1 MSNKIVD
8 TRKYNKDKR
17 ARLGRFGDTKIRE
30 IDGKP
35 NHVTSYEAFKIDL
48 DRKSGEDYAKAVG
61 SGTVNPITG
70 LQERWNPDMIDE
82 DFTDDSSTGYNKAAA
97 IAEGTHGSGHGT
109 TTTQT
114 STGADTYDPS
124 QTQFNTSASGANS
137 ATYNELSGLDNPN
150 KINEY
155 LAENFGADPNK
166 DYSMYFNELQR
177 GEGDADDE
185 FDFIERA
192 YETDKKNLALKSE
205 REDEAL
211 GRQTVRGMG
220 SAMQGARSAMSKSGF
235 ATQGSVTTQLDD
247 QMRNLSQDFGAGQK
261 AIGEDYGIGLE
272 SAATSFDK
280 DMFGAQKNVTDDFY
294 DMVSSLTQSGAFSAP
309 EQSTDSSAPG
319 YVAPQSHDPN
329 APGYEQEYSKAW
341 HPTEGSWGIFGQE
354 GAEKTCVLS
363 TAAYEQNLI
372 TKEQLMS
379 FVKWRLKTQHKE
391 FLGNAKWLGYQI
403 AYKPISQLM
412 LKYKWVARIMKKLV
426 LDRWLGV
433 INGKKAPITK
443 FIVEGIALI
452 GFILNYKKAMKL
464 GRMLKANPKAILMA
478 YKDLIKKKELEK

>member
-17 ARLGRFGDTKIRE
+17 AKLGRFGDTKIRE
-30 IDGKP
+30 IDGQP
-35 NHVTSYEAFKIDL
+35 NHVTALEAVKIDT
-48 DRKSGEDYAKAVG
+48 DRKSGEEFAKAVG
-61 SGTVNPITG
+61 SGTINPITG
-70 LQERWNPDMIDE
+70 LKERWNIWSDFEIDMGAIDPFASISE
-82 DFTDDSSTGYNKAAA
+82 MYSPENM
-97 IAEGTHGSGHGT
+97 GS
-109 TTTQT
+109 
-114 STGADTYDPS
+114 ANLDP
-124 QTQFNTSASGANS
+124 TFNTSESGANS

-220 SAMQGARSAMSKSGF
+220 SAMQGARSAMSQSGF
-235 ATQGSVTTQLDD
+235 ARQDSVTTQRDD

-329 APGYEQEYSKAW
+329 APGYVQEYSKNW
-341 HPTEGSWGIFGQE
+341 DPGQGDWGILGQS
-354 GAEKTCVLS
+354 GAAKTCVLS
-363 TAAYEQNLI
+363 TAAYEQDLI